1 MLHTENTVFYLNT
14 ETRRRPTDQRE
25 VMHETH
31 GRAHITKAFV
41 SPPSPGGGPGKGSVL
56 SA

>member
-1 MLHTENTVFYLNT
+1 MLPAENTVFYLNT

-25 VMHETH
+25 VTHETH

-41 SPPSPGGGPGKGSVL
+41 SPPSPGGRAGEEVGS
-56 SA
+56 